1 MDGLAIALDILTTTP
16 AVFAALAGVAW
27 GIVGGAVATV
37 AAASAAAIASFAI
50 GFSLFGLTLPLSHL
64 IRIAIATIA
73 MGAVLNALP
82 DAANFVGLAAHIAAG
97 AATYMTVLALLYTP
111 WMFKLR
117 RAPPQQSES

>member
-1 MDGLAIALDILTTTP
+1 MVVASIDA
-16 AVFAALAGVAW
+16 AVTVVLSFVCIWYW

-64 IRIAIATIA
+64 VRIAIATIT
-73 MGAVLNALP
+73 MGAVLNSLS
-82 DAANFVGLAAHIAAG
+82 DATNFVTLAAHIAAG
-97 AATYMTVLALLYTP
+97 AAAYIAVLTLLYIP

-117 RAPPQQSES
+117 RVGPRQSES